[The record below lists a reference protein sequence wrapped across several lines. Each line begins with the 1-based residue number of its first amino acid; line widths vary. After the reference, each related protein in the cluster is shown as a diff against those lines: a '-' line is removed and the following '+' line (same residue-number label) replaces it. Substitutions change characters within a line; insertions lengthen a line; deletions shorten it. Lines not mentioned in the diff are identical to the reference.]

1 MSDELKKWS
10 RAWIQLGVLSL
21 MMLLISVMA
30 FWFSAS
36 VSPENDIPEP
46 GLPQPT
52 FPFVQPGR
60 AREIAIKE
68 VKMREGW
75 AGKAD
80 RPIILD
86 GAYWF
91 VYVWRGPRSPN
102 GEREVAIDASDGRI
116 MSYEAES
123 LDQAYHQQNAQYYP

>member
-1 MSDELKKWS
+1 MSDEPKKRS

-21 MMLLISVMA
+21 LMLLVSVIA
-30 FWFSAS
+30 FRFSES

-52 FPFVQPGR
+52 FPFVQPAR

-68 VKMREGW
+68 VKKREGW

-86 GAYWF
+86 GACWF
-91 VYVWRGPRSPN
+91 VYVWRGPRSPK

-123 LDQAYHQQNAQYYP
+123 LDKAYHQRYAQYYP